1 MNKIVVCGFFLL
13 SLTLSLKQK
22 AQVVNISSEAGAA
35 TPDQRKEAEDITKK
49 MAKKYD
55 LNDEQRTAFLMLNL
69 KRVRS
74 IAALRAGYDGSK
86 ATIEQ
91 KTKMK
96 EALEE
101 EQKRYDYVAKELMSD
116 KQYAKYQAQIAKE
129 REAAENKSGE
139 KKIADFGPIVIGE
152 NTTNILGWGAQI
164 DDTLKIAVRQTDKM
178 VKQYKL
184 TDSQSEKLLALN
196 IAEVQAEIAERR
208 AIAKGTNMGE
218 ITEAAKKR
226 TSNYE
231 RYLKG
236 ILTEKQFN
244 KYIKV
249 KKAQVTLRQ
258 SRRGPGGLGGP
269 RIW

>member
-1 MNKIVVCGFFLL
+1 
-13 SLTLSLKQK
+13 
-22 AQVVNISSEAGAA
+22 
-35 TPDQRKEAEDITKK
+35 
-49 MAKKYD
+49 
-55 LNDEQRTAFLMLNL
+55 
-69 KRVRS
+69 
-74 IAALRAGYDGSK
+74 
-86 ATIEQ
+86 
-91 KTKMK
+91 
-96 EALEE
+96 
-101 EQKRYDYVAKELMSD
+101 
-116 KQYAKYQAQIAKE
+116 
-129 REAAENKSGE
+129 
-139 KKIADFGPIVIGE
+139 
-152 NTTNILGWGAQI
+152 
-164 DDTLKIAVRQTDKM
+164 M

-196 IAEVQAEIAERR
+196 IAEVQAEIAECR

-249 KKAQVTLRQ
+249 KKAQFTLRQ